1 MRSILFVLSIMLGG
15 SLAFLLSNV
24 AKSEPIV
31 TDSTSKSET
40 TVKSPP
46 PSAISPSI
54 TTINPKNC
62 STGVAGAAQ
71 TQIFGIS
78 FGATIR
84 DANCERVVKS
94 ESLFNMQMKTAAVSV
109 MCQDADTWWGMWD
122 GGVPCPIEGFV
133 GKDAKEYW
141 LANPKMIPDRP
152 KIK

>member
-1 MRSILFVLSIMLGG
+1 MKIL
-15 SLAFLLSNV
+15 LAIWAALTLFCMGCVV
-24 AKSEPIV
+24 AYAQPIV

-54 TTINPKNC
+54 TTINNKMC
-62 STGVAGAAQ
+62 SSGVAAAVQ

-78 FGATIR
+78 MGTTVR
-84 DANCERVVKS
+84 DANCEMIIKA

-109 MCQDADTWWGMWD
+109 MCQDAAVWWAMWD
-122 GGVPCPIEGFV
+122 AGTFCPVEGKVGVE
-133 GKDAKEYW
+133 AKNYW
-141 LANPKMIPDRP
+141 LDNTALIPTRP

>member
-1 MRSILFVLSIMLGG
+1 MKTLLYLWIGLVIVYLSYVPVQ
-15 SLAFLLSNV
+15 AQ
-24 AKSEPIV
+24 PII

-54 TTINPKNC
+54 TTINNKMC
-62 STGVAGAAQ
+62 SSGVAAAVQ

-78 FGATIR
+78 MGTTIT
-84 DANCERVVKS
+84 DKNCEMIIKA

-109 MCQDADTWWGMWD
+109 MCQDANNWWGMWD
-122 GGVPCPIEGFV
+122 AGTYCPIEGFV
-133 GKDAKEYW
+133 GKEAKEYW
-141 LANPKMIPDRP
+141 LANPKLIPDRP

>member
-1 MRSILFVLSIMLGG
+1 MRLVLFVLSMMLGG
-15 SLAFLLSNV
+15 VTAV
-24 AKSEPIV
+24 AMAQPIV

-54 TTINPKNC
+54 TTINNKMC
-62 STGVAGAAQ
+62 SSGVAAAVQ

-78 FGATIR
+78 MGTTVR
-84 DANCERVVKS
+84 DSNCEMIIKA

-109 MCQDADTWWGMWD
+109 MCQDAAIWWAMWD
-122 GGVPCPIEGFV
+122 AGTFCPVEGKVGVE
-133 GKDAKEYW
+133 AKNYW
-141 LANPKMIPDRP
+141 LDNTAMIPSRP

>member
-1 MRSILFVLSIMLGG
+1 MRLVLFVLAMMLGG
-15 SLAFLLSNV
+15 VTAV
-24 AKSEPIV
+24 AMAQPIV

-54 TTINPKNC
+54 TTINNKMC
-62 STGVAGAAQ
+62 SSGVAAAVQ

-78 FGATIR
+78 MGTTIT
-84 DANCERVVKS
+84 DKNCEMIIKA

-109 MCQDADTWWGMWD
+109 MCQDAAIWWAMWD
-122 GGVPCPIEGFV
+122 AGTFCPVEGKVGVE
-133 GKDAKEYW
+133 AKNYW
-141 LANPKMIPDRP
+141 LDNTALIPDRP

>member
-1 MRSILFVLSIMLGG
+1 VKLVLL
-15 SLAFLLSNV
+15 SLALLSSV
-24 AKSEPIV
+24 AVAQPIV

-54 TTINPKNC
+54 TTINNKMC
-62 STGVAGAAQ
+62 SSGVAAAVQ

-78 FGATIR
+78 MGTTVR
-84 DANCERVVKS
+84 DSNCEMIIKA

-109 MCQDADTWWGMWD
+109 MCQDSSIWWAMWD
-122 GGVPCPIEGFV
+122 AGTFCPVEGKVGIE
-133 GKDAKEYW
+133 AKNYW
-141 LANPKMIPDRP
+141 LDNPAMIPSRP

>member
-1 MRSILFVLSIMLGG
+1 MRLVLFVLAIMLGG
-15 SLAFLLSNV
+15 ACAV
-24 AKSEPIV
+24 AMAQPIV

-54 TTINPKNC
+54 TTINNKMC
-62 STGVAGAAQ
+62 SSGVAAAVQ

-78 FGATIR
+78 MGTTVR
-84 DANCERVVKS
+84 DSNCEMIIKA

-109 MCQDADTWWGMWD
+109 MCQDSAIWWAMWD
-122 GGVPCPIEGFV
+122 AGTFCPVEGKVGIE
-133 GKDAKEYW
+133 AKNYW
-141 LANPKMIPDRP
+141 LDNTAMIPSRP

>member
-1 MRSILFVLSIMLGG
+1 MKTVLFISSMMLGG
-15 SLAFLLSNV
+15 SLAFLLSGT
-24 AKSEPIV
+24 AKAEPII

-71 TQIFGIS
+71 TQIFGLS
-78 FGATIR
+78 FGATVR
-84 DANCERVVKS
+84 DTNCERVVKS

-133 GKDAKEYW
+133 GKEAKEYW
-141 LANPKMIPDRP
+141 LANPKMMPERP

>member
-1 MRSILFVLSIMLGG
+1 MRLVLFVLSIMLGG
-15 SLAFLLSNV
+15 VTAV
-24 AKSEPIV
+24 AMAQPIV

-54 TTINPKNC
+54 TTINNKMC
-62 STGVAGAAQ
+62 SSGVAAAVQ

-78 FGATIR
+78 MGTTVR
-84 DANCERVVKS
+84 DSNCEMIIKA

-109 MCQDADTWWGMWD
+109 MCQDSAIWWAMWD
-122 GGVPCPIEGFV
+122 AGTFCPVEGKVGIE
-133 GKDAKEYW
+133 AKNYW
-141 LANPKMIPDRP
+141 LDNTAMIPSRP